1 MKKYILAIDQGTTSS
16 RVVLYDV
23 KFKIK
28 SIKQKEFKQYFP
40 NDGWVEHDA
49 EEIWKDVKQLISQTI
64 KTNNLKPSQIISMGI
79 TNQRETTVL
88 WNKKTGKPIYKAIV
102 WQDRRTAD
110 YCDQLKLKKKDK
122 IIQKITGLVLD
133 PYFSAT
139 KIRWILNKTSKNS
152 TVQDTNILFGTIDTW
167 LLWKLTEGR
176 SHYTDITNAS
186 RTMIYD
192 SKNEEC
198 SK

>member
-1 MKKYILAIDQGTTSS
+1 M
-16 RVVLYDV
+16 
-23 KFKIK
+23 
-28 SIKQKEFKQYFP
+28 
-40 NDGWVEHDA
+40 
-49 EEIWKDVKQLISQTI
+49 
-64 KTNNLKPSQIISMGI
+64 
-79 TNQRETTVL
+79 
-88 WNKKTGKPIYKAIV
+88 

-139 KIRWILNKTSKNS
+139 KIRWILNKTSKNNKDQIS
-152 TVQDTNILFGTIDTW
+152 DILFGTIDTW

-192 SKNEEC
+192 SKKEEW
-198 SK
+198 SKELLKLFNINKTHYSLKLKKMHLTLAQLNYLVEIL